1 MNQYDPVVDEVVILR
16 GPAPLDVDEIKQ
28 RIVPLLRQHGA
39 AAAFLFGSYA
49 RGDADAWSDIDLLV
63 VMQTDRVFIER
74 PLELIDVLDALPTAT
89 DILVYTPEEF
99 ERGRKRD
106 TGIFAALND
115 EGIRLR

>member
-1 MNQYDPVVDEVVILR
+1 VDEVVILR

-39 AAAFLFGSYA
+39 TAAFLFGSYA
-49 RGDADAWSDIDLLV
+49 RGDADAWSDVDLIV

-89 DILVYTPEEF
+89 DILVYTPDEF
-99 ERGRKRD
+99 ERGRERD
-106 TGIFAALND
+106 IGIFAALND
-115 EGIRLR
+115 EGIRLL